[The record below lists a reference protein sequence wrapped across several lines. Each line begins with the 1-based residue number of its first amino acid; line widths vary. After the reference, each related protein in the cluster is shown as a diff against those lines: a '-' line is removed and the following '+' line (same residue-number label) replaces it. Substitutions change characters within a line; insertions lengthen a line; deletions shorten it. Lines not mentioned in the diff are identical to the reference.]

1 MKKRDINQCIYSDIK
16 NLLKE
21 KIGIVYSDIS
31 NTMKTTG
38 VILIVFGAV
47 LLING
52 YLKSIIYFI
61 NLGIGLIVIGWIL
74 FIFRYDKYIEY
85 DITSNIFND
94 YIDLIK
100 KLIKQWDIKTGGIII
115 PPRKNLKNGCIYLSF
130 SGNFKVN
137 LRKVDNNTL
146 FVNSGKK
153 KIGLLLSPLGKGIK
167 NLLKEYRGDFIIPS
181 EDRDINDLLEE
192 LEYLLTLLQVGGDV
206 RVEMK
211 KDIITI
217 SYRIEDNSLCKKLQK
232 EDLCRKYPCPVCGAM
247 LLVVAEFLNKM
258 LKIESIRERNKRVTI
273 KLKVMKMW

>member
-61 NLGIGLIVIGWIL
+61 NLGIGLIVVGWIL
-74 FIFRYDKYIEY
+74 FIFGYDKYIEY

-100 KLIKQWDIKTGGIII
+100 ILIKQWDIKTGSIII
-115 PPRKNLKNGCIYLSF
+115 PPRKNLKNGCICLS
-130 SGNFKVN
+130 SNENFKVN

-146 FVNSGKK
+146 SVNSGKK
-153 KIGLLLSPLGKGIK
+153 EIGFFLSPLGKGIK
-167 NLLKEYRGDFIIPS
+167 NLLKEYRGDYEIPP

-247 LLVVAEFLNKM
+247 LLVVVEFLNKM
-258 LKIESIRERNKRVTI
+258 LKIESIREENKRVTI